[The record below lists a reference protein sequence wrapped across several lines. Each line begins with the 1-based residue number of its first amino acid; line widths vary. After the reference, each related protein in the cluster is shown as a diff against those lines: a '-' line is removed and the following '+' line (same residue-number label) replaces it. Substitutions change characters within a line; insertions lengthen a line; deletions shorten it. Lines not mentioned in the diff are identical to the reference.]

1 MPLRKLARIV
11 NAAYKDADH
20 ARKTSQSPEF
30 RKDVTKDR
38 RETLSE
44 YRTVK
49 HALRDREAIAKKG
62 SSGAKGNGAKGNGA
76 KKSGS
81 KKK

>member
-1 MPLRKLARIV
+1 MPLRKIARIV

-20 ARKTSQSPEF
+20 ARKTSQSPQF

-44 YRTVK
+44 FRTVK
-49 HALRDREAIAKKG
+49 HALRDRELIAKKG
-62 SSGAKGNGAKGNGA
+62 GNGSKGNGA
-76 KKSGS
+76 KKNGS
-81 KKK
+81 KKKS

>member
-1 MPLRKLARIV
+1 MPIRRIARII

-30 RKDVTKDR
+30 RKAVTKDR
-38 RETLSE
+38 RGALSE
-44 YRTVK
+44 YRTVR
-49 HALRDREAIAKKG
+49 HALRDRERIAAKAAAKTKG
-62 SSGAKGNGAKGNGA
+62 R
-76 KKSGS
+76 S

>member
-1 MPLRKLARIV
+1 MPLRKIGKIVRTV

-20 ARKTSQSPEF
+20 ARKMSNSADF
-30 RKDVTKDR
+30 RRAVKEDR
-38 RETLSE
+38 RGTLSE
-44 YRTVK
+44 FRTVK
-49 HALRDREAIAKKG
+49 HALRDRESIAKK
-62 SSGAKGNGAKGNGA
+62 SAAGAP